1 MSDDN
6 TAEDLKGTDESA
18 SGQDAKLLLN
28 ADPMNG
34 LRKAS
39 IAVMALGSDLAGR
52 IFTLLSPDEVEALL
66 LHAESLDDVTA
77 DEVLDVLRE
86 LNAQVEHQVA
96 GVSGHEHMIRDAALS
111 ALGSDKLSSIMG
123 GESLDA
129 AGQVA
134 AAAKSDPK
142 GFARAIAKEH
152 PQVVTVVLTLL
163 PADIGAMVLRLLP
176 DEMRV
181 IVVERLATIKTVP
194 QSVIIQVANIVGR
207 DLKRSEDAMPVKI
220 EGMGIAVKLL
230 KSVGFEVE
238 SKVFEDLK
246 ARDEELAA
254 EIKSL
259 MFVFDDL
266 VNLHAREVQQILRE
280 VDSQQL
286 AIALKGVSSELKEFI
301 LGNMSSR
308 AAMIVLDELEALGP
322 IAPDQVK
329 QSQDDI
335 IAIVLRLAEDGK
347 VNLRPGNTV

>member
-6 TAEDLKGTDESA
+6 TAEELDETAETEVAEDA
-18 SGQDAKLLLN
+18 SLVPTT
-28 ADPMNG
+28 DPMNG
-34 LRKAS
+34 LRKAA
-39 IAVMALGSDLAGR
+39 IAVMALGSELAGR

-66 LHAESLDDVTA
+66 NHAESLEDVTA
-77 DEVLDVLRE
+77 DEVLEVLRE
-86 LNAQVEHQVA
+86 LNSQVEYQVA

-111 ALGSDKLSSIMG
+111 ALGSDKISSIMG

-142 GFARAIAKEH
+142 GFARAIAQEH

-163 PADIGAMVLRLLP
+163 PSDVGAMVLRLLP
-176 DEMRV
+176 EEMRV

-207 DLKRSEDAMPVKI
+207 DLKRSEEAMPLKI
-220 EGMGIAVKLL
+220 EGMGMAVKLL
-230 KSVGFEVE
+230 KSVGLEIE
-238 SKVFEDLK
+238 EKVFEDLK
-246 ARDEELAA
+246 GRDEELAA

-259 MFVFDDL
+259 MFVFADL

-286 AIALKGVSSELKEFI
+286 AIALKGVASELKEFI

-322 IAPDQVK
+322 IGPDQVK
-329 QSQDDI
+329 QSQDEI

-347 VNLRPGNTV
+347 VNLRPGNSM

>member
-6 TAEDLKGTDESA
+6 TAEEMNEATETEIAEETNLMVPADEMS
-18 SGQDAKLLLN
+18 
-28 ADPMNG
+28 G
-34 LRKAS
+34 LRKAA
-39 IAVMALGSDLAGR
+39 IAVMALGSELAGR

-66 LHAESLDDVTA
+66 NHAESLDDVTA
-77 DEVLDVLRE
+77 DEVLEVLRE
-86 LNAQVEHQVA
+86 LNNQVEHQVA

-111 ALGSDKLSSIMG
+111 ALGSDKISSIMG

-142 GFARAIAKEH
+142 SFARAIAKEH

-176 DEMRV
+176 EEMRV

-207 DLKRSEDAMPVKI
+207 ELKRSEDSMPMKI

-230 KSVGFEVE
+230 KSVGLEIE
-238 SKVFEDLK
+238 EKVFDDLRG
-246 ARDEELAA
+246 RDEELAA

-259 MFVFDDL
+259 MFVFEDL

-322 IAPDQVK
+322 LGSDQVK
-329 QSQDDI
+329 QAQDEI

-347 VNLRPGNTV
+347 VNIRPGNSV